1 VRRGTFNFENWAGV
15 SLLGEKTLLDYL
27 KAGLNVTLVVG
38 ENGAGKSRLLREI
51 ATRERWQR
59 KVFAISNTVY
69 DRFSNLR
76 GVERISASSGKN
88 LPQRILKR
96 AIVNAMTEGPIRLRA
111 LAETLSYCTYEP
123 RIGLKVTFKTAKKA
137 MDDGVSE
144 RTTSPDEIVS
154 VIAADPTLSLEDNLS
169 IDDLRYLLPLLMNRD
184 NLGRDGLWWLDFDD
198 SYSSSRSN
206 QAAQILVWEP
216 HLRAAGY
223 LSRVELFL
231 SKKEWGAVPL
241 HEASS
246 GQLTLIACLAFLNA
260 SVTDE
265 SIVLIDEP
273 ENSLHPRW
281 QREYVERLLAVLSY
295 RQPNIV
301 IATHAPIIVS
311 GAQLLDDV
319 RPEVLR
325 LTNDGL
331 NDVTPNLRPGEK
343 ASLEE
348 TLFESFRTVTPAN
361 RFVSESLSREFSK
374 LRAGTTTAVDVAEL
388 VDLLRDGSFDP
399 QQISFLD
406 RIVQL
411 ARTVEAERI
420 NFGVDGA

>member
-1 VRRGTFNFENWAGV
+1 
-15 SLLGEKTLLDYL
+15 LLDYL
-27 KAGLNVTLVVG
+27 KAGLNVTLIVG

-51 ATRERWQR
+51 AIRERWQR

-69 DRFSNLR
+69 DRFVNLR
-76 GVERISASSGKN
+76 GVERISANSGRN

-96 AIVNAMTEGPIRLRA
+96 AIVNAMSEGPIRLRA
-111 LAETLSYCTYEP
+111 LSETLRYCGYDP
-123 RIGLKVTFKTAKKA
+123 RIGLKVVFREAKVS
-137 MDDGVSE
+137 DDGETKIAVTPE
-144 RTTSPDEIVS
+144 QILS
-154 VIAADPTLSLEDNLS
+154 VIRADITFTLDDNLS
-169 IDDLRYLLPLLMNRD
+169 IDDLSYLLPLLMNSD
-184 NLGRDGLWWLDFDD
+184 NLGSDGLWWLDFGD
-198 SYSSSRSN
+198 SYSLSRSN
-206 QAAQILVWEP
+206 QAAQILAWEP
-216 HLRAAGY
+216 HLRSAGY
-223 LSRVELFL
+223 LVRVELFL
-231 SKKEWGAVPL
+231 SKKEWGTIPI

-260 SVTDE
+260 SVTDDA
-265 SIVLIDEP
+265 IVLIDEP

-319 RPEVLR
+319 RAEVLR
-325 LTNDGL
+325 LTSSGL
-331 NDVTPNLRPGEK
+331 TDVTPSLRPGEK

-348 TLFESFRTVTPAN
+348 TLFESFGTVTPAN

-374 LRAGTTTAVDVAEL
+374 LRAGTTTAVEVAAL

-399 QQISFLD
+399 QQMSFLD
-406 RIVQL
+406 RVVEL
-411 ARTVEAERI
+411 ARTVEADRS